1 METAR
6 GNPVGAQGG
15 IPAPLASLRAHHPG
29 TAAWVA
35 LFWSNWRPPG
45 TVVTASGPAPRM
57 LVLTLPHG
65 GGAVRFHLEGAPRCD
80 APDEPSV
87 ISVAPFRPRAEE
99 PSKSTRL
106 PLRVSFPGVA
116 HPEVKLGTPELQAA
130 RGGVLRYEIG
140 LTNLSAHP
148 FTCGACPV
156 CREAL
161 ACRTSPSLRAQLQA
175 GGHVR
180 AGRAQGLC
188 DGAEDSATAPL
199 GRDALTWTLGPR
211 TFDLRGPRPRCS

>member
-1 METAR
+1 
-6 GNPVGAQGG
+6 
-15 IPAPLASLRAHHPG
+15 
-29 TAAWVA
+29 
-35 LFWSNWRPPG
+35 
-45 TVVTASGPAPRM
+45 M
-57 LVLTLPHG
+57 LVLTLPRG

-116 HPEVKLGTPELQAA
+116 HPEVELGTPELQAA

-148 FTCGACPV
+148 FTFGACPV
-156 CREAL
+156 FVERL
-161 ACRTSPSLRAQLQA
+161 SP
-175 GGHVR
+175 
-180 AGRAQGLC
+180 AGRAQAFVLNCKPAGTFAPGERKVFAMELRIP
-188 DGAEDSATAPL
+188 TPAPL

-211 TFDLRGPRPRCS
+211 TFNPPWAPATVLVTR